1 MKMRIE
7 TYSGKLKNGKP
18 ELLSVKEMEV
28 PDPELTPEQKEI
40 ASLKQR
46 VTAIEAKIKPS
57 PVS

>member
-46 VTAIEAKIKPS
+46 LTAIEAKLLIKMT
-57 PVS
+57 